1 MPKYAVITGF
11 LGQTKDRFH
20 VYNENLSVEQKFEL
34 AKSIPGYDGVE
45 VVFPYE
51 VNDAALTTKLLQKHK
66 LDVSAV
72 NVNIKAEP
80 EFLQGSLTSPDKAI
94 RNKAI
99 QFIKDA
105 KDFAIAIGAPRVT
118 CCPLG
123 DGYEFPFSCDY
134 QIMWKRLVNGFGE
147 AGAHKSEMPLF
158 IEYKPKETRGR
169 CFINRAEKT
178 LCLLNEIKNP
188 ALGITVDYGHAIYA
202 DEHPAEVICL
212 LEDSP
217 YPYYIHINDNDRTW
231 DWDYF
236 CGSHT
241 LLDYIEFL
249 YYLKKFNYT
258 DYITSDTHPT
268 RWDLVGTFEVNA
280 RITEKIWKLL
290 DRVGLDEIEKKIN
303 HPDYLVTWKFVEEE
317 LLGLR

>member
-1 MPKYAVITGF
+1 MPKYSVITGF

-20 VYNENLSVEQKFEL
+20 VYNENLSVDQKFEL
-34 AKSIPGYDGVE
+34 AASIPGYDGVE
-45 VVFPYE
+45 VVYPYE
-51 VNDAALTTKLLQKHK
+51 VNDAEETKQLLDKHG
-66 LDVSAV
+66 LSVSAV

-80 EFLQGSLTSPDKAI
+80 EFRQGSITSADQGVRTKAV
-94 RNKAI
+94 

-105 KDFAIAIGAPRVT
+105 KDFAAKLGAPRVT

-123 DGYEFPFSCDY
+123 DGYEFPFNCDY
-134 QIMWKRLVNGFGE
+134 RTMWRHLIDGFGE
-147 AGAHKSEMPLF
+147 AGAHRSEMPLF

-178 LCLLNEIKNP
+178 LCLLNEIGNESM
-188 ALGITVDYGHAIYA
+188 GITVDYGHAIYA
-202 DEHPAEVICL
+202 DEHPAEVICI

-231 DWDYF
+231 DWDFF
-236 CGSHT
+236 CGTHT

-249 YYLKKFNYT
+249 YYLKKFGYN
-258 DYITSDTHPT
+258 DYLTSDTQPT
-268 RWDLVGTFEVNA
+268 RWDIVGTFEVNA

-290 DRVGLDEIEKKIN
+290 DRVGLEEIERKIN
-303 HPDYLVTWKFVEEE
+303 QPDYLQTWKLVEEE
-317 LLGLR
+317 LLVLK

>member
-1 MPKYAVITGF
+1 MPKYSVITGF

-20 VYNENLSVEQKFEL
+20 VYNEDLSLEQKFEL
-34 AKSIPGYDGVE
+34 AASIPGYDGVE
-45 VVFPYE
+45 VVYPYE
-51 VNDAALTTKLLQKHK
+51 VNDAEKTKAL
-66 LDVSAV
+66 LDKYGLSVSAV

-80 EFLQGSLTSPDKAI
+80 EFRQGSITAADKGVRA
-94 RNKAI
+94 KAV

-105 KDFAIAIGAPRVT
+105 KDFAVKLGAPRVT

-123 DGYEFPFSCDY
+123 DGYEFPFNCDY
-134 QIMWKRLVNGFGE
+134 RTMWRQLVDGFGE
-147 AGAHKSEMPLF
+147 AGAHRTEMPLF

-178 LCLLNEIKNP
+178 LCLLNEIKNESM
-188 ALGITVDYGHAIYA
+188 GITVDYGHAVYA
-202 DEHPAEVICL
+202 GEHPAEVICL

-231 DWDYF
+231 DWDFF
-236 CGSHT
+236 CGTHT

-249 YYLKKFNYT
+249 YYLKKFGYN
-258 DYITSDTHPT
+258 DYLTSDTQPT
-268 RWDLVGTFEVNA
+268 RWDIVGTFEANA

-290 DRVGLDEIEKKIN
+290 DRVGLDEIERKIN
-303 HPDYLVTWKFVEEE
+303 QPNYLETWKLVEEE
-317 LLGLR
+317 LLGLK